1 MRRHIVDLN
10 YLLYRHQVSLVRARD
25 AASPEARHA
34 HQGLVRGYA
43 VRIAEL
49 RDALS
54 ASLPVLAGL

>member
-1 MRRHIVDLN
+1 MDLN